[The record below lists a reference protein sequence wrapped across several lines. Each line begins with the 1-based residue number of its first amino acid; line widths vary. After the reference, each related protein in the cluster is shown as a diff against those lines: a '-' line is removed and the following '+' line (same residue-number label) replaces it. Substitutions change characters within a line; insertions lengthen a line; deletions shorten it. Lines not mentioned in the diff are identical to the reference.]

1 MTAALAT
8 VISACH
14 RGADAKRAERRA
26 SPAGR
31 PRLFGVFVMTSSLRR
46 DAGYVIVTLSCWD
59 FWTNWA
65 AGSEELMF
73 TTNWPAPG
81 AEPRP
86 CTVMFAVA
94 FEPNC
99 PTVQCTDVV
108 PP

>member
-14 RGADAKRAERRA
+14 HGADAERAAPRA

-31 PRLFGVFVMTSSLRR
+31 PRLLGVFAMMSSLRR

-73 TTNWPAPG
+73 TTN
-81 AEPRP
+81 
-86 CTVMFAVA
+86 
-94 FEPNC
+94 
-99 PTVQCTDVV
+99 
-108 PP
+108 